1 VWSIILGF
9 TDTRE
14 ITIGDKTCT
23 SCVYDGTT
31 GCTTFD
37 CTNNADTKGQAGD
50 SCNNFLLRILAEIG
64 TLLEDPDFDPA
75 VCVDGAAGLSGKFLA
90 GSTLFAN
97 WVVGYLIA

>member
-9 TDTRE
+9 TDTCE

-37 CTNNADTKGQAGD
+37 CTNNADKGQAGD
-50 SCNNFLLRILAEIG
+50 SCNYFPLPILAEIG
-64 TLLEDPDFDPA
+64 TLLEDPYFDLA
-75 VCVDGAAGLSGKFLA
+75 MCVDGAAGLSGTFLA
-90 GSTLFAN
+90 GSILFAT
-97 WVVGYLIA
+97 WVVGYSIA